1 MEMHILSD
9 SMHQTEIDI
18 SYICH
23 HQQLNSEKKGIQN
36 WFNTEGA
43 SKGASELGWE
53 KNIAL
58 HLNVTFGLLERP
70 PGEIYDKS
78 ALVTQ
83 SVHFIQ

>member
-23 HQQLNSEKKGIQN
+23 HQQLNSEKKGLQN
-36 WFNTEGA
+36 WFNTERA

-53 KNIAL
+53 KKY
-58 HLNVTFGLLERP
+58 RP
-70 PGEIYDKS
+70 PSECDFWIVGETSRGD
-78 ALVTQ
+78 L
-83 SVHFIQ
+83 

>member
-1 MEMHILSD
+1 
-9 SMHQTEIDI
+9 MHQTEIDI

-23 HQQLNSEKKGIQN
+23 HQQLYSEKKGLHN
-36 WFNTEGA
+36 WFNTEGT
-43 SKGASELGWE
+43 SKGASELGCE
-53 KNIAL
+53 KDFAL
-58 HLNVTFGLLERP
+58 LLNVTFGLLERP

>member
-23 HQQLNSEKKGIQN
+23 HQQLNSEKKGLTN
-36 WFNTEGA
+36 WFNTEGT
-43 SKGASELGWE
+43 SKGASVVE

-58 HLNVTFGLLERP
+58 LLNVTFGLLERP

>member
-23 HQQLNSEKKGIQN
+23 HQQLNSEKKR
-36 WFNTEGA
+36 A
-43 SKGASELGWE
+43 SKLVQYRGGFKRGFSCG
-53 KNIAL
+53 KNITL
-58 HLNVTFGLLERP
+58 LLNVTFGLLERP